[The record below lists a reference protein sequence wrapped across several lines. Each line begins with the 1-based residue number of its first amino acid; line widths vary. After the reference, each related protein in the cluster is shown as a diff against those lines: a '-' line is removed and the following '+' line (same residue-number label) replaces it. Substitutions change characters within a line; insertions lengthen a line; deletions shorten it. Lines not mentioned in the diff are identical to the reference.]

1 MCFDYFIAVDNNN
14 SYIIIMEKNMKK
26 IIMSFITVFLIFSC
40 TSTPTQNETKK
51 ITNSLDY
58 IRSGEYAF
66 YLDNRSSETFFRG
79 YMRLST
85 TDEKN
90 LIMVRSLNLNTG
102 KEERFMFGVTD
113 DEYGYPTLI
122 NGIQGELSQE
132 STIQA
137 IPDFINFASLYLRS
151 RNNYEIQSD
160 VDDRWEDFT
169 QVFSF
174 NKVLPFFG
182 FYDIKLKGDDKSQ
195 YTLEYGG
202 FLQSSKVQ
210 DFYTMKPINRVPVV
224 QRQVPDIPV
233 EKAKQVEMN
242 GVKLIL
248 DENWRYYNY
257 PQLSGYLLSI
267 GSIRDSQIAVEK
279 VKYQV
284 LGLTEKDYYLFFK
297 FLIFQ
302 SSSAIEMNTVKVYK
316 NKNGYAL
323 ECYLSDKGLRNYQMA
338 AIIKN
343 RDDLLIVNF
352 SSFADIFDN
361 NREYFEKIF
370 NSVSLK

>member
-1 MCFDYFIAVDNNN
+1 
-14 SYIIIMEKNMKK
+14 MEKNMKK
-26 IIMSFITVFLIFSC
+26 MILLFITVLIVFSC
-40 TSTPTQNETKK
+40 TSTPTQSEKK
-51 ITNSLDY
+51 EITNSLDY

-66 YLDNRSSETFFRG
+66 YLDKRYSETFFRG
-79 YMRLST
+79 YMRISAA
-85 TDEKN
+85 DEKN
-90 LIMVRSLNLNTG
+90 LIMVRSINLNTG

-113 DEYGYPTLI
+113 DENGYPTVI
-122 NGIQGELSQE
+122 KGIQGELSE
-132 STIQA
+132 TSTIQA
-137 IPDFINFASLYLRS
+137 IPDFINFASLYLGTK
-151 RNNYEIQSD
+151 NDYEIQSN

-182 FYDIKLKGDDKSQ
+182 FYDMKLKGDEKSQ

-202 FLQSSKVQ
+202 FLQSGKVQ
-210 DFYTMKPINRVPVV
+210 DFYGMKPISRVPEI

-233 EKAKQVEMN
+233 ERTKQVEMN

-248 DENWRYYNY
+248 DENWKYYNF

-279 VKYQV
+279 VKYQI
-284 LGLTEKDYYLFFK
+284 LGLTDKDYYLFFK

-302 SSSAIEMNTVKVYK
+302 SNSAIEMNTVKVYK
-316 NKNGYAL
+316 NKNGYVL
-323 ECYLSDKGLRNYQMA
+323 EYYLSDRGIRNYQMA

-343 RDDLLIVNF
+343 KDDLLIVNF
-352 SSFADIFDN
+352 SSFADILDN